1 MRQVRLSGEKL
12 SANMEGVDEAKN
24 DIRQF
29 LKDNGYNFDNV
40 YNADETGLY
49 HKSLPSKTLA
59 FFDEKSPS
67 GLKENKERVTI
78 MNCPNATG
86 SHKIPLLLIGK
97 SARPRCFAKN
107 KEQLPLYYAHQSNSW
122 MNGILIFLRN
132 Y

>member
-1 MRQVRLSGEKL
+1 MRQVSLSGEKL

-78 MNCPNATG
+78 MNCANATG

-107 KEQLPLYYAHQSNSW
+107 K
-122 MNGILIFLRN
+122 
-132 Y
+132 